1 MLIRG
6 FDPPEGRVHSLPL
19 IMKTSLLLIALATS
33 PVVAHA
39 EPDAGMAAD
48 FEWFSKLGYPDVKEL
63 KFVRFFYGWTIYGAD
78 RREELWRNG
87 FLLEDTPEKLK
98 GLNLM
103 FNSVELPKR
112 KYGVATQYRYE
123 PADLVA
129 FANAEVHP
137 RDPKDNS
144 SRHRFNAGPHFPE
157 RTHRFVLGW
166 MCARKGLDDLAAQ
179 LFAAAQISE
188 GFAQPG
194 QIDRER
200 YGAAWPFRD
209 KLERDIGHFEI
220 WRTVLAFRDPLVSRR
235 ELLARLRA
243 LPEHFPHCD
252 HLPRAAAMAAVLAQ
266 MVAEDAAHPARTDEE
281 IAKLPPAEQ
290 VSEWIFRLREQNGS
304 QFGEPGGMDIFA
316 TDDGR
321 KDSPAHQLVNLG
333 NAAVPALIAALGD
346 RRFTR
351 SVSCWRSFTFSHDVT
366 TIGDA
371 ALKIIQRIAGREFYR
386 SGSVTGTMALDNK
399 TDKVRAAVQAW
410 WDKQ

>member
-1 MLIRG
+1 
-6 FDPPEGRVHSLPL
+6 
-19 IMKTSLLLIALATS
+19 MKTSLLLIALATS
-33 PVVAHA
+33 LVIAHA
-39 EPDAGMAAD
+39 EPHAGMAAD

-63 KFVRFFYGWTIYGAD
+63 KFVRFFIGWTIYSD
-78 RREELWRNG
+78 VKREEHWIDG
-87 FLLEDTPEKLK
+87 FLLDDTPERLK
-98 GLNLM
+98 VLTLRFSPM
-103 FNSVELPKR
+103 ELPKQ
-112 KYGVATQYRYE
+112 KWGVETKYRYE
-123 PADLVA
+123 PADLAV
-129 FANAEVHP
+129 FANAEMHP

-144 SRHRFNAGPHFPE
+144 FRHRFNSGPHFPE

-200 YGAAWPFRD
+200 DGAAWTFRD
-209 KLERDIGHFEI
+209 KLERDIGHFEM

-252 HLPRAAAMAAVLAQ
+252 HLLRAAAMATVLEQ

-290 VSEWIFRLREQNGS
+290 VQEWIFGLREQNGS
-304 QFGEPGGMDIFA
+304 QFGEPGRMDIFA
-316 TDDGR
+316 TEDDR
-321 KDSPAHQLVNLG
+321 KDTPAHQLVKLG
-333 NAAVPALIAALGD
+333 HAAVPALIALLGD

-351 SVSCWRSFTFSHDVT
+351 SVSCWRSFSFSHDVI

-371 ALKIIQRIAGREFYR
+371 ALEIIERIAGREFYR
-386 SGSVTGTMALDNK
+386 SGRVTGTMALDDK